1 MGDGIVLK
9 RSKKTG
15 IVIMVIIIL
24 ITISMV
30 ASISNFNTPNFV
42 MSGVG
47 LVRVVFTEAEVV
59 QIQSYPQIYL
69 AKPDKAQQK
78 LIDFM
83 MQNGY
88 QYLED
93 ERMASTLAFGNEAS
107 KQYVDLT
114 INKYFSKWAFN
125 E

>member
-1 MGDGIVLK
+1 MK
-9 RSKKTG
+9 RFKKTG

-30 ASISNFNTPNFV
+30 ASISKFYTPNFI

-47 LVRVVFTEAEVV
+47 LVKVVLTEAEVV
-59 QIQSYPQIYL
+59 QVQSYPQIYL
-69 AKPDKAQQK
+69 AKPDNAQQT
-78 LIDFM
+78 LINFM
-83 MQNGY
+83 TQNGY
-88 QYLED
+88 QYLEG
-93 ERMASTLAFGNEAS
+93 ERMASTLVFGNGAS

-114 INKYFSKWAFN
+114 INKYFSKWVFN